1 LRCNTFFSL
10 KIDFLERPAPL
21 DTRKSLGLQ
30 RLFELCNILYK
41 MLHHKPAKTRTACR
55 TSRAKQN
62 NRRKIKMKTK
72 RLLALTLT
80 MAMLLALTAC
90 GGNVTPP
97 QTRGL
102 KSDGTVFSYAGD
114 DDRSNSV

>member
-1 LRCNTFFSL
+1 
-10 KIDFLERPAPL
+10 
-21 DTRKSLGLQ
+21 
-30 RLFELCNILYK
+30 
-41 MLHHKPAKTRTACR
+41 
-55 TSRAKQN
+55 
-62 NRRKIKMKTK
+62 MKTK